1 VCILSIRHGL
11 VYCYDDFYFGILYS
25 VPFDNVLPSENLT
38 LRGLALQ
45 CVITVLAG
53 GTGSIKLIRGLV
65 SQGCEISVVSN
76 VADNFWLYGLYI
88 CPDIDT
94 VIYGLADLLDPIR
107 GWGIRG
113 DTFECLKQIQT
124 LREPAWFKIGDKDLA
139 THILRT
145 AMLKNGKSLSFIT
158 EFMRQ
163 RFAILARILPATDDA
178 VETRILTNT
187 GEMHLQEFWV
197 KNQAKPA
204 ISGIRYEGIEEAESN
219 PKVIS
224 AIKNSKLVIVAPG
237 NPVTSIGPILAI
249 NGIKETLTEEREKII
264 AVSPIIAG
272 TAISGPAVKYMQAI
286 QIEPSAFGV
295 AEFYYQIASN
305 FVISKGDMDSA
316 RRISKLGTRVHQTNI
331 VMQTAED
338 EQRLAAFL
346 LNLQLG

>member
-1 VCILSIRHGL
+1 M
-11 VYCYDDFYFGILYS
+11 
-25 VPFDNVLPSENLT
+25 
-38 LRGLALQ
+38 
-45 CVITVLAG
+45 ITVLAG

-65 SQGCEISVVSN
+65 SQGCDISVVSN

-94 VIYGLADLLDPIR
+94 VIYGLAGLLDLTR

-113 DTFECLKQIQT
+113 DTFECLKQIQN
-124 LREPAWFKIGDKDLA
+124 LGEHAWFKIGDKDLA

-145 AMLKNGKSLSFIT
+145 AMLKNGKSLSCIT

-163 RFAILARILPATDDA
+163 RFSILSRILPATDDPI
-178 VETRILTNT
+178 ETRISTNK

-204 ISGIRYEGIEEAESN
+204 ILGIRYEGIKAAESN
-219 PKVIS
+219 REVIN

-249 NGIKETLTEEREKII
+249 NGIKKTLAEEREKII
-264 AVSPIIAG
+264 AVSPIIADA
-272 TAISGPAVKYMQAI
+272 AISGPAVKYMRAI

-305 FVISKGDMDSA
+305 FVISKGDVSSA
-316 RRISKLGTRVHQTNI
+316 RRISNLGTRVHETNI

-338 EQRLAAFL
+338 EQRLATYL

>member
-1 VCILSIRHGL
+1 
-11 VYCYDDFYFGILYS
+11 
-25 VPFDNVLPSENLT
+25 
-38 LRGLALQ
+38 
-45 CVITVLAG
+45 VITVLAG

-65 SQGCEISVVSN
+65 SQGCDISVVSN

-94 VIYGLADLLDPIR
+94 VIYGLAGLLDLTR

-113 DTFECLKQIQT
+113 DTFECLKQIQN
-124 LREPAWFKIGDKDLA
+124 LREHAWFKIGDKDLA

-145 AMLKNGKSLSFIT
+145 AMLKNGKSLSCIT
-158 EFMRQ
+158 EFMRH
-163 RFAILARILPATDDA
+163 RFSILSRILPATDDPI
-178 VETRILTNT
+178 ETRISTNK

-204 ISGIRYEGIEEAESN
+204 ILGIRYEGIKAAESN
-219 PKVIS
+219 REVIS

-249 NGIKETLTEEREKII
+249 NEIKTTLAEEREKII
-264 AVSPIIAG
+264 AVSPIIADA
-272 TAISGPAVKYMQAI
+272 AISGPAVKYMKAI
-286 QIEPSAFGV
+286 QIEPSTFGV

-305 FVISKGDMDSA
+305 FVISKGDVSSA
-316 RRISKLGTRVHQTNI
+316 RRISNLGTRVHETNI
-331 VMQTAED
+331 VMRTAED
-338 EQRLAAFL
+338 EQRLATYL